1 MGFKTPDGKVFE
13 TRAEWRDYMMAT
25 FYSFKG
31 KKDEPQPLIKEV
43 TKNLSICHVSLT
55 HILSYSLAALM
66 VKCLISR
73 IVMDALSSSW
83 MSLNKFKLM
92 TQRIAVS
99 LLVRAPVLY
108 SSEIVPIVHSI
119 PAVDNFA

>member
-43 TKNLSICHVSLT
+43 TKTYLFVMCLSLT
-55 HILSYSLAALM
+55 SYP
-66 VKCLISR
+66 
-73 IVMDALSSSW
+73 
-83 MSLNKFKLM
+83 
-92 TQRIAVS
+92 IAW
-99 LLVRAPVLY
+99 
-108 SSEIVPIVHSI
+108 
-119 PAVDNFA
+119 